1 MEIVLR
7 ASITFAFLFVL
18 TRGLRRRALADLAPF
33 ELILLV
39 TVGDMVQQGITQ
51 EDYSLTGSLL
61 AVSTFGFWVSVLSFL
76 SWRWGPARRVIEG
89 VPLVIVQDGRVVDEA
104 LALEHLPIAEVHEAA
119 RQRGIADLSTVQI
132 AVLEPSGKISFITT
146 DVDGSQSPNP
156 IS

>member
-1 MEIVLR
+1 VLALMEIVVR
-7 ASITFAFLFVL
+7 ATGTFAFLFAL

-76 SWRWGPARRVIEG
+76 SWRWSRARGIIEG
-89 VPLVIVQDGRVVDEA
+89 IPLVIVHDGRPLDEA
-104 LALEHLPIAEVHEAA
+104 LAVERLPLAEVHEAA
-119 RQRGIADLSTVQI
+119 RQNGIADLASVRL
-132 AVLEPSGKISFITT
+132 AVLEPSGKISFIMAE
-146 DVDGSQSPNP
+146 D
-156 IS
+156 

>member
-51 EDYSLTGSLL
+51 EDYSLTGSVL

-76 SWRWGPARRVIEG
+76 SWRSDRARRVIDG
-89 VPLVIVQDGRVVDEA
+89 TPLVIVQDGQPIDRA
-104 LALEHLPIAEVHEAA
+104 LALEHLPLAEVREAA
-119 RQRGIADLSTVQI
+119 RQKGIADLASVRL
-132 AVLEPSGKISFITT
+132 AVLEPSGRISFIT
-146 DVDGSQSPNP
+146 NEE
-156 IS
+156 

>member
-1 MEIVLR
+1 VEVVVR

-51 EDYSLTGSLL
+51 EDYSLTGSVL

-76 SWRWGPARRVIEG
+76 SWRSDRARRVIDG
-89 VPLVIVQDGRVVDEA
+89 TPLVIVQDGEPIDRA
-104 LALEHLPIAEVHEAA
+104 LALEHLPLAEVREAA
-119 RQRGIADLSTVQI
+119 RQKGIADLASVRL
-132 AVLEPSGKISFITT
+132 AVLEPSGRISFITT
-146 DVDGSQSPNP
+146 ED
-156 IS
+156 